1 MDSALAGL
9 DVFASVLPGFALKSS
24 LVLAGAWA
32 ADRRCGR
39 MPAASRHLLW
49 AASLAG
55 VVLLLVAELLLPAW
69 TLPLLPSALPAAAGA
84 TGAGSQPGSWLAAGW
99 LLFVALGLLRV
110 AAGFIG
116 VARLRSRAMDFDDP
130 GLLADLRQV
139 AAGLGLE
146 GGEIRCRQVAGLP
159 GPCIAGVFRPFLILP
174 EDAPLWEGERR
185 RLVLAHELA
194 HLARRDLLWQ
204 AIGQVGAVLAFF
216 QPLAWLALRRLR
228 EESERACDDQV
239 LLLGAKASSYAAALL
254 TSAGAAMPG
263 RQLLAAGLGGR
274 DALEVRLLAILAPG
288 VRRRARGRR
297 ERALAALFL
306 SALLPLAAIK
316 AGAAKAAGPPAEI
329 SPPSPPDPLAPPE
342 PADPVAPPDVPLPPD

>member
-9 DVFASVLPGFALKSS
+9 DVFGSVLPGFALKSS
-24 LVLAGAWA
+24 LVLAGAWV
-32 ADRRCGR
+32 ADRCCGR

-49 AASLAG
+49 AASLGG

-69 TLPLLPSALPAAAGA
+69 TLPLLPSAGTAADGAAGP
-84 TGAGSQPGSWLAAGW
+84 GSQPREWLAAGW

-116 VARLRSRAMDFDDP
+116 AARLRSRALAFDDP

-139 AAGLGLE
+139 AALFGLHGKK
-146 GGEIRCRQVAGLP
+146 IRCSRVAGLP
-159 GPCIAGVFRPFLILP
+159 GPCLAGVFRPFLILP
-174 EDAPLWEGERR
+174 EDAPLWEEERR

-194 HLARRDLLWQ
+194 HLARRDLFWQ
-204 AIGQVGAVLAFF
+204 ALAQIAVVLAFF

-228 EESERACDDQV
+228 EESEKACDDQV
-239 LLLGAKASSYAAALL
+239 LLLGAKPSSYATALL
-254 TSAGAAMPG
+254 ASAGAAKPG

-274 DALEVRLLAILAPG
+274 GALEVRLLAILAPG
-288 VRRRARGRR
+288 VRRQTLRRR

-306 SALLPLAAIK
+306 SALLPLAAMK
-316 AGAAKAAGPPAEI
+316 AGATQAAGPPAEI
-329 SPPSPPDPLAPPE
+329 SPPSPPDPLSPPE
-342 PADPVAPPDVPLPPD
+342 PADPIAAPDAPSPPD